1 MRKFRCRRSQE
12 RRPARLE
19 TVPAAGAAGGLLARP
34 RALTTLAAVPEAAE
48 DFFAGGEVTF
58 DSLGLAPEV
67 CSALQAAG
75 YPRPAH
81 AQELAVPAI
90 LRGGDVVLAA
100 ETGSGKSLAYLA
112 PLLDWALRSRR
123 AAAAAEAAAAEQQAE
138 QQQEGWHG
146 EVQRSGQRHHRR
158 RGIATLVLCP
168 NAALCEQVVAAATS
182 LKDASSG
189 APLAA
194 TALVSSQS
202 PPPLQLPDIV
212 VTTPG
217 ALVSLMDNAGPVYGH
232 EWTRAGLPEWARRVV
247 FDEADLLLSGAYG
260 AQMRII
266 WDALRAGDRLHA
278 ARRVCSQVGLSE
290 DEFADLPYHLR
301 RAALRGGAEGL
312 LEAGFRPCRQPDS
325 SSSSGSD
332 AATQQQE
339 SGARAPGVHG
349 ASWRRQYVF
358 VAATMPAEGERSV
371 GAELATRFPDA
382 TWLAGRQLHQSKRAL
397 QHSWR
402 QVEDEQHRAQVLHE
416 VVAADEELQAGRGRM
431 LVFARDV
438 ASAEATADALEGAC
452 GLPVLR
458 YHKAVPAAERAEA
471 LARISQGSGLVLV
484 CTDAAARG
492 LDVPDVTHVV
502 QADFAHSAID
512 FLHRVGRTARAGK
525 AGRVTSL
532 YSPEAAPLVDA
543 IRDNIAAGQPV
554 EGAFS
559 RKRSFRKKFR
569 KYGEYVP
576 RGQEGPQANRQRPE
590 RAGRPERPER
600 ERRERRGRY

>member
-1 MRKFRCRRSQE
+1 
-12 RRPARLE
+12 
-19 TVPAAGAAGGLLARP
+19 
-34 RALTTLAAVPEAAE
+34 
-48 DFFAGGEVTF
+48 
-58 DSLGLAPEV
+58 
-67 CSALQAAG
+67 
-75 YPRPAH
+75 
-81 AQELAVPAI
+81 
-90 LRGGDVVLAA
+90 
-100 ETGSGKSLAYLA
+100 
-112 PLLDWALRSRR
+112 
-123 AAAAAEAAAAEQQAE
+123 
-138 QQQEGWHG
+138 
-146 EVQRSGQRHHRR
+146 
-158 RGIATLVLCP
+158 
-168 NAALCEQVVAAATS
+168 
-182 LKDASSG
+182 
-189 APLAA
+189 
-194 TALVSSQS
+194 
-202 PPPLQLPDIV
+202 
-212 VTTPG
+212 
-217 ALVSLMDNAGPVYGH
+217 MDNAGPVYGH
-232 EWTRAGLPEWARRVV
+232 EWTRAGLPEWARCVV

-278 ARRVCSQVGLSE
+278 ARRVCAQVGLSE

-312 LEAGFRPCRQPDS
+312 LEAGFRGGNG
-325 SSSSGSD
+325 SGP
-332 AATQQQE
+332 AGQQQAQQE
-339 SGARAPGVHG
+339 QQEQRQDGAYPPGVHG
-349 ASWRRQYVF
+349 PSWRRQYVF

-371 GAELATRFPDA
+371 GGELAARFPDA

-402 QVEDEQHRAQVLHE
+402 RVEDEQHRAEVLQE
-416 VVAADEELQAGRGRM
+416 VVAADEDLQAGRGRM

-458 YHKAVPAAERAEA
+458 YHKAVPAAARADA

-532 YSPEAAPLVDA
+532 YTPEAAPLVDA

-569 KYGEYVP
+569 RYGEYVP

-590 RAGRPERPER
+590 RSGRSGP
-600 ERRERRGRY
+600 RRERQDRY